1 MDFNYKYF
9 VQINTSKGPTYRCWL
24 CKGQST
30 KNRNRHCLNKRHQD
44 FVRADN
50 EQHSRVASRRAAAR
64 VSNEEVFV
72 VNNNISQI
80 ESLVFEDQEDSQ
92 AEELESNRSEA
103 IHEPNI
109 VPLDIFEEEDSDN
122 ETDNAAELTWMQFLE
137 LAIGQIS
144 SEPDE
149 LADVDSIPSFRQE
162 EVKIEDVTP
171 DSSVWFPFPSKEYLI
186 GSLLIGYL
194 HKLISRDL
202 YHQIRTIFTLYA
214 IGLPGWEALR
224 IMRAKIRSMSN
235 HSIIQRESVFNQPMF
250 GLDARQLI
258 SDVSTYFLVVLLEHD
273 KLNEISYR
281 FFAGSNESIGS
292 TTFGICAGGC
302 AGIEYLQVFSVSQ
315 VAQTL

>member
-1 MDFNYKYF
+1 MGVGVRLSTPKDF

-50 EQHSRVASRRAAAR
+50 KQCSQVASRRAAAR

-92 AEELESNRSEA
+92 AEELESDRSEA

-122 ETDNAAELTWMQFLE
+122 KTDNAAELTWMQFLE

-171 DSSVWFPFPSKEYLI
+171 DSSVWFPFPSKEVIYT
-186 GSLLIGYL
+186 S
-194 HKLISRDL
+194 
-202 YHQIRTIFTLYA
+202 
-214 IGLPGWEALR
+214 
-224 IMRAKIRSMSN
+224 
-235 HSIIQRESVFNQPMF
+235 
-250 GLDARQLI
+250 
-258 SDVSTYFLVVLLEHD
+258 
-273 KLNEISYR
+273 
-281 FFAGSNESIGS
+281 
-292 TTFGICAGGC
+292 
-302 AGIEYLQVFSVSQ
+302 
-315 VAQTL
+315 